1 MVGQKHILPDA
12 DAGTGE
18 ALNGTAV
25 EGNLSHYYYLVMA
38 DRRVEEG
45 ARKVAEQIRV
55 VSEISASGASA
66 ERATELLRQLQQEL
80 SVLTERREAVRLEL
94 LHDRPPADEIKQAG

>member
-1 MVGQKHILPDA
+1 MVGQKHTLPDA

-18 ALNGTAV
+18 ALNGTAA
-25 EGNLSHYYYLVMA
+25 EGNLSQYYLVMA

-55 VSEISASGASA
+55 VSEINASGASA
-66 ERATELLRQLQQEL
+66 ERATELLRELQQEL
-80 SVLTERREAVRLEL
+80 SVLTERRETVRLEL